1 MAHVAPA
8 LAERQQPTTAV
19 EFHAT
24 RALRW
29 SAGAPAARSSF
40 RARKRALPSLAS
52 DARSGRRAEA
62 RCGRMALLLS
72 APSDSARRRAVRHLA
87 PARLAV
93 RIALVSAG
101 ADWRVIVLLAL
112 LLLVA
117 LVLLPSA
124 TADRPMRRKRAKG
137 HRAETQVR
145 LEHFM
150 CLPDGK
156 HKWLLSRDFQ
166 ADARTRTGD
175 PFITRERQVRD
186 ARPLAGRAATFSP
199 EIGLFHGPRSGRPCP
214 LVRGLT
220 YPFCTHGDSATGCIR
235 DCHSITSRR
244 SLRLAQRPA
253 PA

>member
-1 MAHVAPA
+1 
-8 LAERQQPTTAV
+8 
-19 EFHAT
+19 
-24 RALRW
+24 
-29 SAGAPAARSSF
+29 
-40 RARKRALPSLAS
+40 
-52 DARSGRRAEA
+52 
-62 RCGRMALLLS
+62 MALLLS

-101 ADWRVIVLLAL
+101 ADWRVIVPLAL
-112 LLLVA
+112 LLLAA

-124 TADRPMRRKRAKG
+124 TADRPMRREKSKG

-175 PFITRERQVRD
+175 PFITSDEPMSAPVRSSHL
-186 ARPLAGRAATFSP
+186 RPLAESRWLDWS
-199 EIGLFHGPRSGRPCP
+199 GLEMTGEDNLVDAWWTSEMLSVQTKAEEKWRERSVHPR
-214 LVRGLT
+214 
-220 YPFCTHGDSATGCIR
+220 
-235 DCHSITSRR
+235 
-244 SLRLAQRPA
+244 
-253 PA
+253 